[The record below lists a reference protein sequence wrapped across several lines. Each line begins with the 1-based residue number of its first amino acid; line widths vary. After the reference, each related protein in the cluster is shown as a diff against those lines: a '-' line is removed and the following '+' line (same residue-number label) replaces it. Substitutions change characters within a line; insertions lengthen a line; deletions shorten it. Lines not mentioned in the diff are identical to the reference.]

1 MSDRLSGVRRPHP
14 ATVERYVSRGTWVLK
29 TVGDVLRVA
38 ARRAPDR
45 IALVEGSRSVSY
57 GEYNEATERLGAA
70 LLQVGLRPGDRV
82 LFQMG
87 NSIETAFALLA
98 CFKAGLIPVCTLP
111 QHRDVEITSIAAI
124 TGAAGYIVQGDAS
137 KNFDLV
143 GFAKEKLRGH
153 ATLRHLIVA
162 RGTVPLGAPALE
174 DLISDSPRHGIG
186 AALTHPPTPQDV
198 MIFQLSGGTTGA
210 PKVIPRVHAEFL
222 GYCNAWN
229 RLVGSNEAD
238 VGLWALPLIHNAA
251 MIYHLIPSILQARKL
266 ILMERFDVAS
276 FFRLIERER
285 VTMTG
290 SIGPVAAKI
299 LDYPDVARHNLSS
312 VRLFTTL
319 SRAEEIERHLRVP
332 VINVY
337 GISEGVLTGSHP
349 RDPAEARHRTVGRPV
364 SPDDEFRLLAIAAE
378 QDVPEGSVGELAFRG
393 PSMIHAYYGAN
404 ADILTADGFFRTG
417 DLMRSHRI
425 NGQIYYSFEG
435 RIKDNIDRGGEKF
448 GPEEIETVIARH
460 PAVADVRVVS
470 MPDAVYGEKPC
481 AFIILHHGFEAPSLG
496 ELGAFLLDRGIA
508 GFKVPERIEVLE
520 EFPQTRV
527 GKIDRAALRGLAA
540 RLVDADAAVG
550 KTTRQVLG

>member
-1 MSDRLSGVRRPHP
+1 M
-14 ATVERYVSRGTWVLK
+14 VERYVSRGTWVLK

-57 GEYNEATERLGAA
+57 GEYNETTDRLGAA
-70 LLQVGLRPGDRV
+70 LLQVGLHPGDRV

-111 QHRDVEITSIAAI
+111 QHREVEITSIAAI

-137 KNFDLV
+137 RNFDLV

-162 RGTVPLGAPALE
+162 RGTVPLGAHALE
-174 DLISDSPRHGIG
+174 DLISDSPRRGTG
-186 AALTHPPTPQDV
+186 VAPTHPPTPQDV

-229 RLVGSNEAD
+229 QLVGSNEAD

-349 RDPAEARHRTVGRPV
+349 RDPAEVRHRTVGRPV

-378 QDVPEGSVGELAFRG
+378 QDVPEGSIGELAFRG
-393 PSMIHAYYGAN
+393 PSMIHAYYGGD
-404 ADILTADGFFRTG
+404 ADILTAEGFFRTG

-448 GPEEIETVIARH
+448 GPEEIETVIVRH

-481 AFIILHHGFEAPSLG
+481 AFIILHSGFEAPSPG

-540 RLVDADAAVG
+540 RLVDSDAAVG